1 MQAQVTLTPAHPTVI
16 ALQQQLEMTSQPSP
30 ELAQL
35 KSDERSL
42 MAQIVPPRP
51 LPSMAAP
58 SAIPTLL
65 PLRGSTTATADAG
78 AVAPAA
84 APLTSPDR
92 DGALQLAQSKL
103 GSAIGAYQD
112 ATARIDA
119 ARVELDI
126 TRAVYKHRYVVVTPA
141 EVPSSPKK
149 ATAILVGAGSVVGA
163 ALLAMI
169 LATFFELVG
178 GRVLEPWQ
186 VRRRLKLD
194 VLAELD
200 NPN

>member
-1 MQAQVTLTPAHPTVI
+1 
-16 ALQQQLEMTSQPSP
+16 
-30 ELAQL
+30 
-35 KSDERSL
+35 
-42 MAQIVPPRP
+42 
-51 LPSMAAP
+51 MAAP
-58 SAIPTLL
+58 SATPTFL
-65 PLRGSTTATADAG
+65 PFRGSTANTANTTPDAG
-78 AVAPAA
+78 ALAPAA
-84 APLTSPDR
+84 AALTSLDR

-149 ATAILVGAGSVVGA
+149 ATTMLVGAGSVVGA

-186 VRRRLKLD
+186 VRRRLKID